1 MVLACGLASEES
13 RPTRPPVE
21 TCVCALAS
29 QLFGELQ
36 PNWAKRKRKKKRRGF
51 CKLHENRL
59 LKKGEGACECL
70 D

>member
-36 PNWAKRKRKKKRRGF
+36 PNWAKRKRKKNEEASVSFMKTG
-51 CKLHENRL
+51 C
-59 LKKGEGACECL
+59 
-70 D
+70 